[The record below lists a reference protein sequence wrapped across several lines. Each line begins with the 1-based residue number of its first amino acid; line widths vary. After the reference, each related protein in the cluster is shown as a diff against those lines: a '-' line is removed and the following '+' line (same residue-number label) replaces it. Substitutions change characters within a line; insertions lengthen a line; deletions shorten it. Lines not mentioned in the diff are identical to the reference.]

1 MRVLVFRLGFLG
13 DTLVALPA
21 LWAVREH
28 FGRARI
34 DYLSEAS
41 SAPGHVPPEQVLPSQ
56 GLVDRFITFRST
68 RSHMFSL
75 AFPALFLRVLRGRYH
90 ALVYLAPS
98 RRSARQIRRDL
109 LFFRCAGITQAF
121 GVTGNTQCPDVSDY
135 SQPVEHETD
144 FLLRHLA
151 CQGIATPQNL
161 AGRIELGLNREELSF
176 PDPWMDGAGIPYPA
190 RPRLL
195 AVGPGGKMPAK
206 VWPMERYEHVVS
218 ELIRRHD
225 VWPIVFG
232 GGLDVD
238 FGRRLI
244 ATWQRGTLAAGTLR
258 VRQAAAVLG
267 RCRGFLGNDTGTM
280 HLAAAAGTR
289 CVAVFSARDLPG
301 RWDPYGHGH
310 RIFRRRISCEG
321 CMLEIC
327 NRGNECLREIGT
339 DEVIEACSDV
349 ITGEVRPVR
358 S

>member
-28 FGRARI
+28 FSRARI
-34 DYLSEAS
+34 DYLSEATS
-41 SAPGHVPPEQVLPSQ
+41 VPGHVPPEQVLPAK
-56 GLVDRFITFRST
+56 GLVDRFITFRNA
-68 RSHMFSL
+68 RARL
-75 AFPALFLRVLRGRYH
+75 LGWAIPALYWRVLRGRYQ

-98 RRSARQIRRDL
+98 RRTARQIRRDL
-109 LFFRCAGITQAF
+109 LFFRCAGISQVF
-121 GVTGNTQCPDVSDY
+121 GVTGQTPGADASDY
-135 SQPVEHETD
+135 SRPIEHEAD

-151 CQGIATPQNL
+151 RQGIATPKNL
-161 AGRIELGLNREELSF
+161 EGRIELGLTREELSF
-176 PDPWMDGAGIPYPA
+176 PDPWMEGAGIPDPA
-190 RPRLL
+190 RQRLL

-206 VWPMERYEHVVS
+206 MWPMERYEHVVS

-232 GGLDVD
+232 GGQDVD

-244 ATWQRGTLAAGTLR
+244 ATWQRGTLAAGTLL

-289 CVAVFSARDLPG
+289 CVAIFSARDLPG
-301 RWDPYGHGH
+301 RWDPYGRGH

-327 NRGNECLREIGT
+327 NRGNECLQEIGT
-339 DEVIEACSDV
+339 DEVIDACSEV
-349 ITGEVRPVR
+349 IAGDTRLVR